1 MAARRAAAPAVPTLT
16 DADVEALR
24 ERLAA
29 GEAPRVVI
37 RSASAAVPAGT
48 RGTVVRLG
56 DPASQDE
63 YVVVRIK
70 SDEVPFSPSELSLP
84 NAKPVAAPA
93 KPPASSAT
101 ATGQSVRARG
111 GRVAQDRQTERKTAE
126 RKPTGRATG
135 GRRTTRT
142 GRKPAGP
149 LTVTLRFDGSGWTA
163 EAGRGSRR
171 LARPAPL
178 RPGAVSALA
187 EHVDDESLRTALVET
202 VEACRA
208 VVAEQA
214 ARLREE
220 LQAAEAAL
228 RDYETRPRGRR

>member
-1 MAARRAAAPAVPTLT
+1 MAARRAAPPAPPVLSDT
-16 DADVEALR
+16 DVETLR
-24 ERLAA
+24 QRLQA

-56 DPASQDE
+56 DPASEDE

-84 NAKPVAAPA
+84 GAKPVPAPA
-93 KPPASSAT
+93 KSPAPSSAAPSRSGFSSAT
-101 ATGQSVRARG
+101 RRS
-111 GRVAQDRQTERKTAE
+111 KPAE
-126 RKPTGRATG
+126 TLISAKGAAKGTK
-135 GRRTTRT
+135 GRRRPPA
-142 GRKPAGP
+142 RKPAAP

-163 EAGRGSRR
+163 EAGRGARR

-187 EHVDDESLRTALVET
+187 EHVDDEALRIALVET
-202 VEACRA
+202 VEACRT
-208 VVAEQA
+208 VVEEQA
-214 ARLREE
+214 ERLRAE
-220 LQAAEAAL
+220 LRAAEAAL
-228 RDYETRPRGRR
+228 RDYETRPRSRR

>member
-1 MAARRAAAPAVPTLT
+1 MAARRAATATPPPLT
-16 DADVEALR
+16 DTDVDGLR
-24 ERLAA
+24 QRLAV

-56 DPASQDE
+56 DPASDDE

-84 NAKPVAAPA
+84 GAKPVAAPA
-93 KPPASSAT
+93 PAPAP
-101 ATGQSVRARG
+101 ARG
-111 GRVAQDRQTERKTAE
+111 ARAAKRQERRETPTPRRVPV
-126 RKPTGRATG
+126 PTVTRPAKRAP
-135 GRRTTRT
+135 
-142 GRKPAGP
+142 RKPAGP
-149 LTVTLRFDGSGWTA
+149 LTVTLRFDGTAWSA

-171 LARPAPL
+171 LAKAAPL

-187 EHVDDESLRTALVET
+187 EHVDDEALRTALVET

-208 VVAEQA
+208 VVEEQA

-220 LQAAEAAL
+220 LEAAEAAL
-228 RDYETRPRGRR
+228 RDYETKPRSRR